1 MDVYSFRLGGW
12 KVLFRQADFFAKRFQ
27 SRVAAKECKH
37 LAAQPTMA
45 LGLIKQA
52 IYASGGNSLAAQL
65 DLERDLQ
72 RKAGASDDFRE
83 GVSAFL
89 EKRKPVFTGN

>member
-1 MDVYSFRLGGW
+1 M
-12 KVLFRQADFFAKRFQ
+12 
-27 SRVAAKECKH
+27 
-37 LAAQPTMA
+37 
-45 LGLIKQA
+45 KQA

-72 RKAGASDDFRE
+72 RQAGASSDYRE

-89 EKRKPVFTGN
+89 EKRKPRFTGG